1 MLSLEEKIVRDGL
14 ALGTQIV
21 KVDSFLNHQI
31 DVAFLHEIGDEFARL
46 FADERPTKI
55 LTMESSGIAC
65 AIAAAQALGDLPVVF
80 AKKTMPSTMVEDIWY
95 ADVKSFTKGT
105 VSRAV
110 VARKFLHA
118 DDRVLIIDDFLAHGE
133 AGMGMIEICRQAGA
147 EVVGMGAIRILLMY
161 SMQNFCCAI
170 IRMVVHYNDIKR
182 ERCFLLES
190 RHDRIFDCSFSV
202 FHRYD
207 DRCFH
212 IKVTFFHIHIND
224 SIVIYK
230 RPNFLKVQCAH
241 LFHFDLHIAIVR
253 IYIVKLFFPALS
265 QVEFLFGI

>member
-1 MLSLEEKIVRDGL
+1 MQSLEEKIVRDGL

-46 FADERPTKI
+46 FAAEQPTKI

-80 AKKTMPSTMVEDIWY
+80 AKKTVPSTMVEDIWY

-118 DDRVLIIDDFLAHGE
+118 GDRVLIIDDFLAHGE

-147 EVVGMGAIRILLMY
+147 KVVGMGAVIEKEFQGGGARIREALGEDAQLHSLAVI
-161 SMQNFCCAI
+161 SQ
-170 IRMVVHYNDIKR
+170 IRDGVI
-182 ERCFLLES
+182 
-190 RHDRIFDCSFSV
+190 SF
-202 FHRYD
+202 R
-207 DRCFH
+207 R
-212 IKVTFFHIHIND
+212 
-224 SIVIYK
+224 
-230 RPNFLKVQCAH
+230 
-241 LFHFDLHIAIVR
+241 
-253 IYIVKLFFPALS
+253 
-265 QVEFLFGI
+265 

>member
-46 FADERPTKI
+46 FAEERPTKI

-80 AKKTMPSTMVEDIWY
+80 AKKTVPSTMVEDIWY

-147 EVVGMGAIRILLMY
+147 EVVGKGAVIEKEFQGGGARIREALGAGARLHSLAVI
-161 SMQNFCCAI
+161 SQ
-170 IRMVVHYNDIKR
+170 IRDGVIS
-182 ERCFLLES
+182 F
-190 RHDRIFDCSFSV
+190 RH
-202 FHRYD
+202 
-207 DRCFH
+207 
-212 IKVTFFHIHIND
+212 
-224 SIVIYK
+224 
-230 RPNFLKVQCAH
+230 
-241 LFHFDLHIAIVR
+241 
-253 IYIVKLFFPALS
+253 
-265 QVEFLFGI
+265 